1 MNDEDLV
8 TVAAFADVAEAE
20 LAKERLELEGV
31 LAFVVGAQTSGVM
44 PFLIRATPSAA
55 LVIAIAIVW
64 SVPERFEPRAQRSTF

>member
-44 PFLIRATPSAA
+44 PFLTSATGGVRVQVKPADMEKA
-55 LVIAIAIVW
+55 REILG
-64 SVPERFEPRAQRSTF
+64 